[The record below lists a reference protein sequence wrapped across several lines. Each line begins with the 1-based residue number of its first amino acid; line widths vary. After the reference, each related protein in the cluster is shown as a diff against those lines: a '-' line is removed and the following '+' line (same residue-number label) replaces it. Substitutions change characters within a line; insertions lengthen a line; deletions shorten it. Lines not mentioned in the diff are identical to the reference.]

1 MEHRS
6 GRASLCSKGSELL
19 QQNKEVKMVNRFHV
33 SSSVA
38 KFVMRR
44 ISAMQAM
51 RDHNGSKQ
59 PTKDDVMVKL
69 MVSDNGRNS
78 YEAKLLGSEEE
89 EFE

>member
-1 MEHRS
+1 
-6 GRASLCSKGSELL
+6 
-19 QQNKEVKMVNRFHV
+19 MVNRFHV

-78 YEAKLLGSEEE
+78 YKAKLLGSEEE